1 MKRIFLL
8 ALSLCASLHAEEP
21 LSLLSVCLFDGRFDG
36 TTGMEKHV
44 IEHYKNITKKGIDCS
59 LVVKNKS
66 SLHKKCMQES
76 VPVIPLSTNYN
87 CRGGR
92 KVEFSRQLS
101 DILTEKQ
108 FDLVHCNCFDEVSM
122 LEKTRTSV
130 PLIFTNHFNKFI
142 FGKPVR
148 PLDAIVHINQTNI
161 EKNKNDDIIA
171 RVISPLTNTQEHLA
185 RSVSQQAF
193 FKEKFNWD
201 LPDNAFVL
209 VMVGNMYTS
218 HPFKDY
224 ELVSKGAK
232 SLCDKTPLYLVFVG
246 DGPRMSKIK
255 KTVTA
260 LNLNNRILL
269 TGFYKEVDKLL
280 AYCDAFI
287 LASKDEGFG
296 LSTLEAAQH
305 ELPLLLSKGMMLGD
319 FFGAHNACLQFD
331 HTEASVKDALE
342 QLIASRDL
350 QKTLGKAAK
359 EVYQNYFS
367 PEAVVDQYIDL
378 YAQVIAARLA
388 EQHTEPSDQASD
400 QLSDENYLSQEHLE
414 ADEAELERG

>member
-1 MKRIFLL
+1 MKLIFLL
-8 ALSLCASLHAEEP
+8 ALSLCAILRAEEP

-44 IEHYKNITKKGIDCS
+44 IEHYKNITQKGINCS

-66 SLHKKCMQES
+66 SLHKKCIQES
-76 VPVIPLSTNYN
+76 VPVTPLSTSYN

-101 DILTEKQ
+101 EILAENH
-108 FDLVHCNCFDEVSM
+108 FDLVHCNCFDEVTM

-148 PLDAIVHINQTNI
+148 PLDAIVHINEANI
-161 EKNKNDDIIA
+161 EKNKNDQLIA
-171 RVISPLTNTQEHLA
+171 RVISPLTNTQEKLT
-185 RSVSQQAF
+185 RSMSQQAF
-193 FKEKFNWD
+193 FKDKFNWE

-224 ELVSKGAK
+224 ELVCKGAK
-232 SLCDKTPLYLVFVG
+232 SLCEKAPLYLVFVG
-246 DGPRMSKIK
+246 DGPRMSKVK
-255 KTVTA
+255 KTVAT

-269 TGFYKEVDKLL
+269 TGFYKEVDELL

-305 ELPLLLSKGMMLGD
+305 KLPLLLSKGMMLGD
-319 FFGAHNACLQFD
+319 FFGAHNACIQFD

-342 QLIASRDL
+342 KLIVSHDV
-350 QKTLGKAAK
+350 QKTLGQAAQ
-359 EVYQNYFS
+359 EVYQRYFS
-367 PEAVVDQYIDL
+367 PEAVVDQYLDL
-378 YAQVIAARLA
+378 YAEVIAARLA
-388 EQHTEPSDQASD
+388 GQHAEPLDQGSDQASD
-400 QLSDENYLSQEHLE
+400 ESCLSQEHLE
-414 ADEAELERG
+414 ADEAEL